1 MAAREPFLVGL
12 LQFLLNSLASGELM
26 DFRFHGG
33 IQEKLNKWRKM
44 LFKNGQPC
52 CCYAFV
58 VLKDTE
64 QKQLTDA
71 TVKIWVSDLRYLLY
85 DMEDTVDEVSTESL
99 RDGSSDDNFSIIPIV
114 GMDGVGNTTLAHLI
128 YNDGA
133 CKGFDPKVWVDQSYD
148 DLDVANETLLN
159 MRKWYCKEYQ
169 LNAQL
174 TLRREFSQKRFF
186 FLILDNAQSNNIVD
200 IGKA

>member
-1 MAAREPFLVGL
+1 ASLEQTDRLRPHGL
-12 LQFLLNSLASGELM
+12 R
-26 DFRFHGG
+26 D
-33 IQEKLNKWRKM
+33 K
-44 LFKNGQPC
+44 
-52 CCYAFV
+52 
-58 VLKDTE
+58 
-64 QKQLTDA
+64 
-71 TVKIWVSDLRYLLY
+71 
-85 DMEDTVDEVSTESL
+85 
-99 RDGSSDDNFSIIPIV
+99 RDGSSDDKLSIIPIV

-148 DLDVANETLLN
+148 DLDKANETLLN

-174 TLRREFSQKRFF
+174 TLAKKIF
-186 FLILDNAQSNNIVD
+186 FLFLTMPKVIILLI